1 MELSQPNNQKIDE
14 NIIYIADDDSD
25 FLNLIGKV
33 LTSHGAKITK
43 FKNGKDLMVQTNL
56 TKPDAILLDINM
68 PVLNGFDTVRQL
80 KQQETTLKIPV
91 IFISGAIDDFN
102 VFSAYELGAID
113 YIKKPFGTKELLCR
127 VSTAIAHA
135 KNMELLEKKRED
147 LARFNKAMVD
157 REGRLIELKQ
167 EVNELLL
174 SQGLNEKYTI
184 RQ

>member
-1 MELSQPNNQKIDE
+1 MELSLPNTQIIDE
-14 NIIYIADDDSD
+14 HVIYIADDDSD
-25 FLNLIGKV
+25 FLNLISTV
-33 LTSHGAKITK
+33 FTSYGAKIAK
-43 FKNGKDLMVQTNL
+43 FKNGKELMTQVNVA
-56 TKPDAILLDINM
+56 KPHAILLDINM

-80 KQQETTLKIPV
+80 KQQENTQKIPV

-102 VFSAYELGAID
+102 VFSAYELGAVD
-113 YIKKPFGTKELLCR
+113 YIKKPFGSRELVCR

-135 KNMELLEKKRED
+135 QNMDLLEKKQKD

-157 REGRLIELKQ
+157 RECRLIELKQ
-167 EVNELLL
+167 EINELLL